1 MASNY
6 SGNNYGS
13 SFDGSPTQLEI
24 DVDRLMPRLHPFRK
38 HILLKERQ
46 NKKTGAELA
55 RTILHLNGRTDV
67 KVGVNEENQ
76 NCYSPLLNAV
86 SLSKDVAGSRS
97 TVAVAIAAHEVAH
110 ALQSEF
116 YKKLR
121 RIFSIFTWFP
131 FNFLLVIFELLFLMG
146 NIVILNIQIVPVL
159 LSVSGMTLNNF
170 WYLYYYYR
178 CEEFQHYL
186 KQFQQYLKH
195 FKQFGWAQHSI
206 NLVVVLGILGIN
218 VWPIIWLI
226 SGWPNWG
233 WIIFVMGMGLLT
245 LGINLWGVVW
255 LIWGWPISGWI
266 ILCFWLLILL
276 SLFCELMRRCFVFIK
291 EINASLLALRLL
303 KKYKILARRERREAR
318 RYLLAAGL
326 TYLTYMKLW

>member
-6 SGNNYGS
+6 SGNNGGS
-13 SFDGSPTQLEI
+13 SFDGSPTQLESQ
-24 DVDRLMPRLHPFRK
+24 VDRLMPRLHPFK
-38 HILLKERQ
+38 KYILLNERQ

-55 RTILHLNGRTDV
+55 RTILHLNGRADV
-67 KVGVNEENQ
+67 KVCINVENR
-76 NCYSPLLNAV
+76 NFYNPPLNAV

-97 TVAVAIAAHEVAH
+97 TVAVAIASHEVAH

-121 RIFSIFTWFP
+121 SVFSIFTWFP
-131 FNFLLVIFELLFLMG
+131 FNFLLVIFNLLFLIG
-146 NIVILNIQIVPVL
+146 NIVLLNIQIVPVL
-159 LSVSGMTLNNF
+159 WSGMTLHNF
-170 WYLYYYYR
+170 WYTYYYYR
-178 CEEFQHYL
+178 CQQFQDFL
-186 KQFQQYLKH
+186 KHFQQYLND
-195 FKQFGWAQHSI
+195 FKQIGWGRHSI
-206 NLVVVLGILGIN
+206 ILVVVLGILGIN

-226 SGWPNWG
+226 SGWPNFG

-245 LGINLWGVVW
+245 LGTNLWFVVW
-255 LIWGWPISGWI
+255 LISGWPISGWI
-266 ILCFWLLILL
+266 ILGFGLLILL
-276 SLFCELMRRCFVFIK
+276 SLFCELIRRSFVFIK

-326 TYLTYMKLW
+326 TYLTYIKLW

>member
-24 DVDRLMPRLHPFRK
+24 QVDRLMPRLHPFKK

-46 NKKTGAELA
+46 NKKTGAEFA
-55 RTILHLNGRTDV
+55 RIILHLNGRTDV
-67 KVGVNEENQ
+67 KVCVDEENR
-76 NCYSPLLNAV
+76 NLYNPSLNAV
-86 SLSKDVAGSRS
+86 SLSKEVAASRS
-97 TVAVAIAAHEVAH
+97 TVAAAIAAHEVAH

-121 RIFSIFTWFP
+121 SIFSIFTWFS
-131 FNFLLVIFELLFLMG
+131 FNFLLVIFNLLFLIG
-146 NIVILNIQIVPVL
+146 NIVLLNIQIVPVL
-159 LSVSGMTLNNF
+159 GSVSGMTLNNF
-170 WYLYYYYR
+170 WYTCYYYR
-178 CEEFQHYL
+178 CQQFQECL
-186 KQFQQYLKH
+186 KQFQQYLNQ
-195 FKQFGWAQHSI
+195 FKQIGLLQHSI

-226 SGWPNWG
+226 SGWPNFG

-245 LGINLWGVVW
+245 LGTNLWFVVW
-255 LIWGWPISGWI
+255 LISGWPISGWI
-266 ILCFWLLILL
+266 ILGFGLLILL
-276 SLFCELMRRCFVFIK
+276 SLFCELIRRCFVFIK

-326 TYLTYMKLW
+326 TYLTYIKLW

>member
-46 NKKTGAELA
+46 NKKTGVELA

-67 KVGVNEENQ
+67 KVDVNEENQ
-76 NCYSPLLNAV
+76 NFYNPSLNV
-86 SLSKDVAGSRS
+86 VGLSKDVAGSRS

-121 RIFSIFTWFP
+121 SIFSIFTWFP
-131 FNFLLVIFELLFLMG
+131 FNFLLVIFDLLFLMG
-146 NIVILNIQIVPVL
+146 NIVLLNIQIVPVL
-159 LSVSGMTLNNF
+159 WSVSGMTVNNF
-170 WYLYYYYR
+170 WYTYYYYR
-178 CEEFQHYL
+178 CEEFQ
-186 KQFQQYLKH
+186 QYLKH
-195 FKQFGWAQHSI
+195 FKQYLKHFKQIGWGQHSI
-206 NLVVVLGILGIN
+206 NLVVVLGMLGIN
-218 VWPIIWLI
+218 LWPIIWLI
-226 SGWPNWG
+226 SGWP
-233 WIIFVMGMGLLT
+233 
-245 LGINLWGVVW
+245 
-255 LIWGWPISGWI
+255 ISGWI
-266 ILCFWLLILL
+266 TLCFWLLILL
-276 SLFCELMRRCFVFIK
+276 SLCCELIRRCFVFIK